1 MSKKERVYVYID
13 GGNLYHNLKQTGCN
27 SMDFD
32 FKKFIKSFVGGRK
45 LEGIRYYIGQIK
57 PKDND
62 EKSQNLHKHQ
72 QKLFE
77 KLKKAKF
84 YIVRG
89 HIRQIGKIFTEKGV
103 DVRIGIDLVEGAYE
117 DRFDR
122 AILISSDGDLAP
134 AVEMVTRKGK
144 KVEIVGFEH
153 KPSYSLIQK
162 TNTYYSVKKSEL
174 EQFVPK
180 KNS

>member
-1 MSKKERVYVYID
+1 MNKKERVYIYID
-13 GGNLYHNLKQTGCN
+13 GGNLYHNLKQTGHS
-27 SMDFD
+27 SMNFD
-32 FKKFIKSFVGGRK
+32 FKKFVEFFVGERK

-57 PKDND
+57 PIDGD

-72 QKLFE
+72 QILFE
-77 KLKKAKF
+77 KLKKAGF

-89 HIRQIGKIFTEKGV
+89 HIRQIGKIFAEKGV

-117 DRFDR
+117 DRYDR

-162 TNTYYSVKKSEL
+162 TNTYHSIKKTDL
-174 EQFVPK
+174 DRFVPEK
-180 KNS
+180 D